1 MKANVGSYDC
11 AARFVLGCLI
21 LGLFAHGLGAW
32 ALLGL
37 IPILTS
43 VVRFCP
49 LYCLIRVDTEAWEDR
64 FERRHG
70 R

>member
-1 MKANVGSYDC
+1 
-11 AARFVLGCLI
+11 VLGCLVV
-21 LGLFAHGLGAW
+21 GLAGHGLGAW
-32 ALLGL
+32 AALGV

-43 VVRFCP
+43 IVRFCP
-49 LYCLIRVDTEAWEDR
+49 LYSILHVDTEAWEDR